1 MKAAL
6 PLAKS
11 LATASCHSNNTVN
24 RWMPRHNNRHVTP
37 SAFHKAVNQQ
47 NDNRWIYIGHVVGG
61 ERYLGSRFEIG
72 CVQWASCQI
81 RKIAGCACAG
91 NAGNVFPRRQLQMKP
106 LVNYPSMHHGT
117 CVTHVPWCMSGS
129 LFRGGGENVPGIPG
143 ACTTRNFTHLAR
155 GPYHSAS
162 TNRFWWRGH
171 GRVVDKLAPA
181 VGGERC
187 FWDYGGSAG
196 KWVPSQ
202 YKYLF
207 PVMGI
212 PMLKIKRSQDRLI
225 FNMGIPILVRR
236 YLYFETPPPWF
247 LTNEAI
253 NS

>member
-11 LATASCHSNNTVN
+11 LATASCHSNNTVH
-24 RWMPRHNNRHVTP
+24 RWMP
-37 SAFHKAVNQQ
+37 S
-47 NDNRWIYIGHVVGG
+47 
-61 ERYLGSRFEIG
+61 SRFEIG
-72 CVQWASCQI
+72 CVQWASYQI
-81 RKIAGCACAG
+81 RKIAGCAC
-91 NAGNVFPRRQLQMKP
+91 AGNVFPRRQLQMKP

-236 YLYFETPPPWF
+236 YLYIETPPPPLVSNQWS
-247 LTNEAI
+247 N
-253 NS
+253 